1 MDDRQT
7 AKIRGRIIFAIVAA
21 AGALFAL
28 RVFAGATLSYL
39 ILSAVT
45 LAGLA
50 LGVSLRG
57 HYDDYTHGPRLRR
70 AKSNAL
76 PVDPDT
82 TDEVPSDPH
91 ELSWRYGQ
99 MGQRMRRSLQLRDD
113 ESAILELIAEDTDRS
128 IVLRS
133 ISELLANQFPGCR
146 FRFATANIGRPD
158 QADRT
163 WPIVDETDQDSAWV
177 LQAVLVD
184 PSENPDPDVIA
195 LAQDLARLA
204 LDKAR
209 DRTSLRYQADH
220 DVLTGLLSR
229 RAILAELDRALAH
242 TESVG
247 LIYGDVDHFKSFNDS
262 LGHLAGDD
270 LLVEVAARIKS
281 NATSSDI
288 TISAGRLGGDE
299 YLCVLSSCT
308 EAQATDFAERLEFA
322 MRAPFTLGAITT
334 SASMSWGGSFT
345 YSESGN
351 SADLLR
357 EADVA
362 LYQVK
367 RHGRNAVR
375 FFDEEL
381 REWTAERKRL
391 ENDLNLSITKKSG
404 IHTDFQPQFNAKRE
418 LIGFEALGRWHRQG
432 VGLVPPDQFIPVA
445 VERGLMADFDHEI
458 FRHVAHVLGSG
469 RKEGRSFG
477 MVSINVSA
485 ERLERADFVEATLSA
500 LRQESIDPK
509 DVIIEITES
518 SLLRDLSERGRRLEE
533 LRRWGIRI
541 AVDDFGT
548 GYSSLSYL
556 RELPVDILKLDKEF
570 VSDIDTSAES
580 QAIVQAIL
588 ALARAL
594 KLKTVAEGVE
604 RDSQFEI
611 LSRLGCDIFQGYL
624 LGRPLKLDVARE
636 RAASRWRPDPFSTAY
651 VWEDSPPED
660 AATLEVRSKVPFTIN
675 LDTARVQ
682 HREIPGG

>member
-1 MDDRQT
+1 MDDKQT
-7 AKIRGRIIFAIVAA
+7 ARMRGRIVFAIAA
-21 AGALFAL
+21 ASGALFAL
-28 RVFAGATLSYL
+28 RVFAGSMLSYL

-45 LAGLA
+45 LAGLSLA
-50 LGVSLRG
+50 ISLRG

-70 AKSNAL
+70 TAGSAKEDDVASE
-76 PVDPDT
+76 D
-82 TDEVPSDPH
+82 VPSDVQ

-184 PSENPDPDVIA
+184 PSQNPDPDVIA

-209 DRTSLRYQADH
+209 DRNSLRYQADH

-242 TESVG
+242 TEAVG

-262 LGHLAGDD
+262 LGHLAGDE
-270 LLVEVAARIKS
+270 LLVEVASRIRS
-281 NATSSDI
+281 NAASSELSI
-288 TISAGRLGGDE
+288 AAGRLGGDE

-345 YSESGN
+345 FSDDGD
-351 SADLLR
+351 SANLLR

-367 RHGRNAVR
+367 RNGRDAVR
-375 FFDEEL
+375 FFDDDL
-381 REWTAERKRL
+381 RAWTAERKRL
-391 ENDLNLSITKKSG
+391 ENDLSLSISKKSG
-404 IHTDFQPQFNAKRE
+404 IHTDFQPQFDSDKN

-432 VGLVPPDQFIPVA
+432 VGLVPPDEFIPVA

-458 FRHVAHVLGSG
+458 FRHVAHVLGTG

-485 ERLERADFVEATLSA
+485 ERLERPDFVEATLTA
-500 LRQESIDPK
+500 LRQEAIDPT

-570 VSDIDTSAES
+570 VSDIDTSTES

-604 RDSQFEI
+604 RESQFEI

-636 RAASRWRPDPFSTAY
+636 RAAATWRPDPFSTAY
-651 VWEDSPPED
+651 EWQDTPPDD
-660 AATLEVRSKVPFTIN
+660 AEQLEVRSKVPFTIN

-682 HREIPGG
+682 HREIPGA

>member
-1 MDDRQT
+1 M
-7 AKIRGRIIFAIVAA
+7 RGRIVFAIAA
-21 AGALFAL
+21 ASGALFAL
-28 RVFAGATLSYL
+28 RVFAGSMLSYL

-45 LAGLA
+45 LAGLSLA
-50 LGVSLRG
+50 ISLRG

-70 AKSNAL
+70 TAGSAKEDDVASE
-76 PVDPDT
+76 D
-82 TDEVPSDPH
+82 VPSDVQ

-184 PSENPDPDVIA
+184 PSQNPDPDVIA

-209 DRTSLRYQADH
+209 DRNSLRYQADH

-242 TESVG
+242 TEAVG

-262 LGHLAGDD
+262 LGHLAGDE
-270 LLVEVAARIKS
+270 LLVEVASRIRS
-281 NATSSDI
+281 NAASSELSI
-288 TISAGRLGGDE
+288 AAGRLGGDE

-345 YSESGN
+345 FSDDGD
-351 SADLLR
+351 SANLLR

-367 RHGRNAVR
+367 RNGRDAVR
-375 FFDEEL
+375 FFDDDL
-381 REWTAERKRL
+381 RAWTAERKRL
-391 ENDLNLSITKKSG
+391 ENDLSLSISKKSG
-404 IHTDFQPQFNAKRE
+404 IHTDFQPQFDSDKN

-432 VGLVPPDQFIPVA
+432 VGLVPPDEFIPVA

-458 FRHVAHVLGSG
+458 FRHVAHVLGTG

-485 ERLERADFVEATLSA
+485 ERLERPDFVEATLTA
-500 LRQESIDPK
+500 LRQEAIDPT

-570 VSDIDTSAES
+570 VSDIDTSTES

-604 RDSQFEI
+604 RESQFEI

-636 RAASRWRPDPFSTAY
+636 RAAATWRPDPFSTAY
-651 VWEDSPPED
+651 EWQDTPPDD
-660 AATLEVRSKVPFTIN
+660 AEQLEVRSKVPFTIN

-682 HREIPGG
+682 HREIPGA